1 MTVKEMVMEKET
13 VGYIS
18 ACGGIEIKEIVYGV
32 DDHVV
37 FIAHA
42 WGANK
47 SAHKRK
53 IYYNSNGAY
62 FIYNGLRFNFNEI
75 LRC

>member
-1 MTVKEMVMEKET
+1 MTVKEMAMEKET

-18 ACGGIEIKEIVYGV
+18 ACGGIEIKEIVYNIE
-32 DDHVV
+32 DHVV
-37 FIAHA
+37 FIAGA
-42 WGANK
+42 WGPNK

-62 FIYNGLRFNFNEI
+62 FIYAGQRFNFNEI
-75 LRC
+75 VRC

>member
-18 ACGGIEIKEIVYGV
+18 ACGGIEIKDIVYGI

-42 WGANK
+42 WGPNT

-62 FIYNGLRFNFNEI
+62 FIFNGTRYKFTEI
-75 LRC
+75 VRC

>member
-1 MTVKEMVMEKET
+1 MTVKEMVMAKET

-18 ACGGIEIKEIVYGV
+18 ACGGIEIKEIMYGI

-42 WGANK
+42 WGPNT

-53 IYYNSNGAY
+53 STTIVME
-62 FIYNGLRFNFNEI
+62 RI
-75 LRC
+75 LSTMERDINLQIL

>member
-1 MTVKEMVMEKET
+1 MTVKEMVMAKET

-18 ACGGIEIKEIVYGV
+18 ACGGIEIKEIMYGI

-42 WGANK
+42 WGPNK

-53 IYYNSNGAY
+53 IYYNSNGEY
-62 FIYNGLRFNFNEI
+62 FIYNGTRYKFTEI
-75 LRC
+75 IRC

>member
-1 MTVKEMVMEKET
+1 MTVKEMVMAKKT

-18 ACGGIEIKEIVYGV
+18 ACSGIEIKEIVHGV

-37 FIAHA
+37 FIAGA
-42 WGANK
+42 WSAEK

-62 FIYNGLRFNFNEI
+62 FILNGQRFNFNEI
-75 LRC
+75 VRC

>member
-18 ACGGIEIKEIVYGV
+18 ACGGIEIKEIVYSI

-42 WGANK
+42 WSGEK

-62 FIYNGLRFNFNEI
+62 FIYAGQRFNFNEI
-75 LRC
+75 VRC

>member
-1 MTVKEMVMEKET
+1 MTVKEMVMAKKT

-18 ACGGIEIKEIVYGV
+18 ACSGIEIKEIVHGI

-37 FIAHA
+37 FIAGA
-42 WGANK
+42 WGPNK

-62 FIYNGLRFNFNEI
+62 FILDGQRFNFNEI
-75 LRC
+75 VRC

>member
-18 ACGGIEIKEIVYGV
+18 ACGGIEIKEIVYNI

-37 FIAHA
+37 FISGA
-42 WGANK
+42 WGPHK

-62 FIYNGLRFNFNEI
+62 FIFNGQRFNFNEI
-75 LRC
+75 VRC

>member
-1 MTVKEMVMEKET
+1 MTVKEMAMAKET

-18 ACGGIEIKEIVYGV
+18 ACGGIEIKEIVHGI

-37 FIAHA
+37 FIAGA
-42 WGANK
+42 WCKDK

-53 IYYNSNGAY
+53 IYYNGNVAY
-62 FIYNGLRFNFNEI
+62 FIYDGQRFNFNKI
-75 LRC
+75 VRC

>member
-18 ACGGIEIKEIVYGV
+18 ACGGIEIKEIVYGIEN
-32 DDHVV
+32 HVV

-42 WGANK
+42 WGPNT

-53 IYYNSNGAY
+53 IYYNTHGAY
-62 FIYNGLRFNFNEI
+62 FIYNGQRFNFNEI
-75 LRC
+75 VRC

>member
-1 MTVKEMVMEKET
+1 MTVKEMVMAKET

-18 ACGGIEIKEIVYGV
+18 ACGGIEIKEIVYDI

-37 FIAHA
+37 FIAGA
-42 WGANK
+42 WCKDK

-53 IYYNSNGAY
+53 IYYNGNGAY
-62 FIYNGLRFNFNEI
+62 FIYNGQRFNFNEI
-75 LRC
+75 VRC

>member
-1 MTVKEMVMEKET
+1 MTVKEMVMAKET

-18 ACGGIEIKEIVYGV
+18 ACGGIEIKEIVYGI

-37 FIAHA
+37 FIADA
-42 WGANK
+42 WGPNK

-62 FIYNGLRFNFNEI
+62 FIFNGQRFNFNEI
-75 LRC
+75 VRC

>member
-18 ACGGIEIKEIVYGV
+18 ACGGIEIKEIVYSI

-37 FIAHA
+37 FIAGA
-42 WGANK
+42 WCKDK

-62 FIYNGLRFNFNEI
+62 FIFNGQRFNFNEI
-75 LRC
+75 VRC

>member
-18 ACGGIEIKEIVYGV
+18 ACGGIEIKEIVYGIN
-32 DDHVV
+32 DSVV
-37 FIAHA
+37 FIANA
-42 WGANK
+42 WHGEK

-62 FIYNGLRFNFNEI
+62 FIFAGQRFNFNEI
-75 LRC
+75 VRC

>member
-1 MTVKEMVMEKET
+1 MTVKEMVMKKET

-18 ACGGIEIKEIVYGV
+18 ACGGIEIKEIVYGI

-42 WGANK
+42 WGPNT

-53 IYYNSNGAY
+53 IYYNGNGAY
-62 FIYNGLRFNFNEI
+62 FIYNGTRYKFTEI
-75 LRC
+75 VGC

>member
-18 ACGGIEIKEIVYGV
+18 ACSGIEIKEIVYGV

-37 FIAHA
+37 FIAGA
-42 WGANK
+42 WGPNK

-62 FIYNGLRFNFNEI
+62 FIYAGQRFNFNEI
-75 LRC
+75 VRC

>member
-1 MTVKEMVMEKET
+1 MTVKEMIMAKDT
-13 VGYIS
+13 IGYIS
-18 ACGGIEIKEIVYGV
+18 ACGGIEIKEIVYDI

-42 WGANK
+42 WGPNK

-53 IYYNSNGAY
+53 IYHNNKGAY
-62 FIYNGLRFNFNEI
+62 FIYDRLRFNFNEI
-75 LRC
+75 VRC

>member
-1 MTVKEMVMEKET
+1 MTVKEMVMAKET

-18 ACGGIEIKEIVYGV
+18 ACGGIEIKEIVYNI

-42 WGANK
+42 WSSNK

-53 IYYNSNGAY
+53 IYYNNNGAY
-62 FIYNGLRFNFNEI
+62 FIYAGQRFNFNEI
-75 LRC
+75 VRC

>member
-1 MTVKEMVMEKET
+1 MAVKEMVMAKKT

-18 ACGGIEIKEIVYGV
+18 ACGGIEIKEIACGI
-32 DDHVV
+32 DDYVV

-42 WGANK
+42 WGPNA

-53 IYYNSNGAY
+53 IYFNSNGAY
-62 FIYNGLRFNFNEI
+62 FIYNGTRYKFTDI
-75 LRC
+75 VRC

>member
-1 MTVKEMVMEKET
+1 MAVKEMVMAKKT

-18 ACGGIEIKEIVYGV
+18 ACGGIEIKEIACGI
-32 DDHVV
+32 DDYVV

-42 WGANK
+42 WGPNA

-53 IYYNSNGAY
+53 IYFNSNGAY
-62 FIYNGLRFNFNEI
+62 FIYNGTRYKFTDI
-75 LRC
+75 VKC

>member
-1 MTVKEMVMEKET
+1 MAVKEMVMAKKT

-18 ACGGIEIKEIVYGV
+18 ACGGIEIKEIACGI
-32 DDHVV
+32 DDYVV

-42 WGANK
+42 WGPNA

-62 FIYNGLRFNFNEI
+62 FIYNGTRYKFTDI
-75 LRC
+75 VRC